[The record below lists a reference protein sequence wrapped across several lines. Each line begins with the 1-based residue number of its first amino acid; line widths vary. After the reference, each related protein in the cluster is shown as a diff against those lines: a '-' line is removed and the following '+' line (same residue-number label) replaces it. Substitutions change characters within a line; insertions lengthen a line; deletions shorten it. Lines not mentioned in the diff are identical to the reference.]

1 MDDSSFNYIE
11 KELFL
16 NNLFFLLIN
25 MDETKN
31 WKTVTV
37 DEDGEPVLKYDAHHD
52 ETVNIRTGE
61 VIQGH

>member
-25 MDETKN
+25 MDETRN

-61 VIQGH
+61 VVQGH

>member
-16 NNLFFLLIN
+16 NNLFFSLIN

-37 DEDGEPVLKYDAHHD
+37 DEDGEPVLIYDAHHD

>member
-1 MDDSSFNYIE
+1 MITLYNKRNY
-11 KELFL
+11 FL
-16 NNLFFLLIN
+16 KFLLIN
-25 MDETKN
+25 MDETRN

>member
-1 MDDSSFNYIE
+1 
-11 KELFL
+11 
-16 NNLFFLLIN
+16 

-31 WKTVTV
+31 WETVTV